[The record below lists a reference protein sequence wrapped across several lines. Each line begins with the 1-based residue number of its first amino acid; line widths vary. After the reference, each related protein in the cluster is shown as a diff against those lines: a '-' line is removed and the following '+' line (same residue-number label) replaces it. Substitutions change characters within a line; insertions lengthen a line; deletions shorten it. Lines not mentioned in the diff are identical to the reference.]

1 MILLLQAFYS
11 ERDLHSA
18 LSTSEGNGASKK
30 KKNSWRRLGRN
41 CPGGEQSTSSG
52 GEERAACANLRPSTR
67 SYELTAYKMLSYR
80 SHPVL
85 GLLYRVMVLSILAAP
100 FYSS

>member
-30 KKNSWRRLGRN
+30 DSWRRLGRN

>member
-30 KKNSWRRLGRN
+30 KNSWRRLGRN

-52 GEERAACANLRPSTR
+52 GDERAACANLRPSTR
-67 SYELTAYKMLSYR
+67 SYELTASKMLSYR

-85 GLLYRVMVLSILAAP
+85 GVMVLSILAAP
-100 FYSS
+100 FYPS